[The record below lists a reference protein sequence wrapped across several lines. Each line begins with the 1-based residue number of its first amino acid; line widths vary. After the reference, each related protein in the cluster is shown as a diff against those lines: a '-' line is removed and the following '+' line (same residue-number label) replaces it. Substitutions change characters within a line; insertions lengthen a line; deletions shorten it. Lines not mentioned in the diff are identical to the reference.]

1 MDFIEVIA
9 PIIFLLMFGLGKI
22 FEKVQEQGSKQG
34 SKQSSEGRRPEEG
47 DEPVE
52 EPDVWEAVRR
62 RIEERTVIDSEK
74 PAPPV
79 WLEEDPEPVAKASPL
94 APPAPPAPPPQPP
107 APVRRKRVS
116 RSRPAAPAAP
126 KASSNLRDQ
135 LDLKD
140 PASLRRA
147 FLYREIL
154 GPPVALRR
162 GGEAEF

>member
-1 MDFIEVIA
+1 MDFVEVIA
-9 PIIFLLMFGLGKI
+9 PIIFLLLFALGKV
-22 FEKVQEQGSKQG
+22 FEKVQERGSKQL
-34 SKQSSEGRRPEEG
+34 SEGRRPEDG

-79 WLEEDPEPVAKASPL
+79 WLEEDPEPVAKEP
-94 APPAPPAPPPQPP
+94 PPAHPPQPP

-116 RSRPAAPAAP
+116 RSHPPAPAAP

-162 GGEAEF
+162 GGEPEF